1 MNKTIC
7 FFFLMTLF
15 FLQTGCNEKTSSIKS
30 ISIDFPHGET
40 RLLVRR
46 NGEAFLLY
54 GALPQHQKVKNS
66 TFDVDELYKQL
77 QTRLHDNVPRE
88 KWPNPKS
95 KAGMV
100 TINFDNKVEKVYLI
114 FDEAEFAE
122 RLFNKAKKNIVGQ
135 IPEFF

>member
-1 MNKTIC
+1 MTV
-7 FFFLMTLF
+7 FL
-15 FLQTGCNEKTSSIKS
+15 LQMRCNEKTSSIER

-46 NGEAFLLY
+46 NGEALLFY
-54 GALPQHQKVKNS
+54 GALAQHQKIKNS

-88 KWPNPKS
+88 EWPNPKS

-100 TINFDNKVEKVYLI
+100 TINFNNKAKKDYLI
-114 FDEAEFAE
+114 FDEEEFAE

-135 IPEFF
+135 IP

>member
-1 MNKTIC
+1 
-7 FFFLMTLF
+7 MTLF

>member
-7 FFFLMTLF
+7 FFVLTTLF
-15 FLQTGCNEKTSSIKS
+15 FLQMGCNGKTSSIQS

-40 RLLVRR
+40 RLVVRR
-46 NGEAFLLY
+46 NGEALLFY

-66 TFDVDELYKQL
+66 TFDIDALYKQL

-100 TINFDNKVEKVYLI
+100 TINFDNKAKKDYLI
-114 FDEAEFAE
+114 FDEEKFAE
-122 RLFNKAKKNIVGQ
+122 RLFSKAKMNIVGQ
-135 IPEFF
+135 IP